1 MNIAIAVV
9 VGIIIGYLAE
19 WAVDMFILRRKTREL
34 EGEIGELEGQRADL
48 ESRHDALA
56 DENQNLKDALL
67 QITGEVYKPQVDLEA
82 DQVAVDELPAGE
94 DAPIR
99 LPDFIEDV
107 DAEIDQG
114 AATAAAVAVAV
125 ADVESEWVPEVS
137 ESAVD
142 SGAAAPD
149 EDLQADG
156 VVSGTQDVVDQG
168 GDVDLETPDEGDPVQ
183 EVSNEVSD
191 AGGEGQEAGEEVQD
205 SNDETYTGE
214 QPVG

>member
-1 MNIAIAVV
+1 MNIVIAVV

-19 WAVDMFILRRKTREL
+19 WAVDVFILRRKTREL
-34 EGEIGELEGQRADL
+34 EGEISDLEGQRADM

-67 QITGEVYKPQVDLEA
+67 QITGEVYEPQVDLEA

-107 DAEIDQG
+107 DAEIDHG
-114 AATAAAVAVAV
+114 AAEASASAVAE
-125 ADVESEWVPEVS
+125 ADVESEWVPEIS
-137 ESAVD
+137 EGTVD

-149 EDLQADG
+149 EDLQADE
-156 VVSGTQDVVDQG
+156 VVSDAQDVVDQG
-168 GDVDLETPDEGDPVQ
+168 MDVDFETPDEGDQVQ
-183 EVSNEVSD
+183 EVSDEVSD
-191 AGGEGQEAGEEVQD
+191 AGGEVQETGEEVQD
-205 SNDETYTGE
+205 SSDETYTGE
-214 QPVG
+214 QPVE